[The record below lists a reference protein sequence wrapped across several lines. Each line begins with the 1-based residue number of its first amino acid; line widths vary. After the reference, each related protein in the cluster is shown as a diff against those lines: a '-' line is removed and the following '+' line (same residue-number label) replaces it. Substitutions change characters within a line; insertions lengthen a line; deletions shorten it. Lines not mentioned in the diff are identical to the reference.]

1 MAKKRDEKFE
11 IIGPGFSAIVKVRD
25 GKVIQASEFVSRM
38 NRWTLA
44 RVTAFCRG
52 HKWTVREFT
61 RIHNVRGRRT
71 PQRMTRAISTGLGA
85 YLP

>member
-1 MAKKRDEKFE
+1 MAKTRNEKFE
-11 IIGPGFSAIVKVRD
+11 IIGPGFSATVKVRD

-44 RVTAFCRG
+44 RVTSFCRG
-52 HKWTVREFT
+52 HQWTLREFT
-61 RIHNVRGRRT
+61 RARNVRRRG
-71 PQRMTRAISTGLGA
+71 PQRMTRAVSTGLGA